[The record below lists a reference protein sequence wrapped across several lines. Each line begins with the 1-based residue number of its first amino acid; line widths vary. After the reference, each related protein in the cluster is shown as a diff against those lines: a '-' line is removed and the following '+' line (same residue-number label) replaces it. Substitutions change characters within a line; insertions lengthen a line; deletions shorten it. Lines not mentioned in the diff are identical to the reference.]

1 MGAASCRDHR
11 GWKPLPQGRHFVV
24 DKMAER
30 AITGFFAVP
39 TSLGHAMK
47 RSERADRILSILNK
61 LYPQVKPQLF
71 YRNPFELLVATIL
84 SAQCTDNQVNRVTP
98 GLFNR
103 LRRPQDFTKTPVAEI
118 EELVRP
124 TGFYRNKARNIK
136 ACCAALV
143 EHHGGQVPRTIEELV
158 ALPGV
163 GRKTANVV
171 LGAAF
176 NTPGVVVD
184 THVARISNRLALT
197 RQKDPKKIELD
208 LMQVIPKK
216 QWSDFSLRLIFFGR
230 ETCTARKPKCPV
242 CPLNPLC
249 PYLHKTLANSV

>member
-1 MGAASCRDHR
+1 MVS
-11 GWKPLPQGRHFVV
+11 K
-24 DKMAER
+24 KTAER
-30 AITGFFAVP
+30 AASI
-39 TSLGHAMK
+39 L
-47 RSERADRILSILNK
+47 RILNS

-98 GLFNR
+98 GLFQR
-103 LRRPQDFTKTPVAEI
+103 MPMPRDFVRTPLAEI
-118 EELVRP
+118 EGLVRP

-136 ACCAALV
+136 ACCAAILK
-143 EHHGGQVPRTIEELV
+143 HHGGQVPRTLEELV
-158 ALPGV
+158 SLPGV

-197 RQKDPKKIELD
+197 RHKDPKKIELD
-208 LMQVIPKK
+208 LMRVIPKK

-242 CPLNPLC
+242 CLLNPLC